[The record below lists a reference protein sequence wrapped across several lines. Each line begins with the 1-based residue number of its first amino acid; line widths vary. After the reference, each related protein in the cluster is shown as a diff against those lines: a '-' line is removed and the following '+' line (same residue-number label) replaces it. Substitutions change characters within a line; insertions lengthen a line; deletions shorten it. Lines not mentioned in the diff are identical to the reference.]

1 MLPVQR
7 PPRLRSTTLLL
18 NSGADFRSIR
28 NLRFRIQK
36 VLQPFSRGLSRL
48 KSRETLGH
56 LLDRNVEETCV
67 LHEGNQIAK
76 RETLTSRQQA
86 AAPHGQTHARCAQ
99 SHNDGKIE
107 GGMQGVVKRMM
118 KHFIGEALKLP
129 QVLVLT
135 NESFRCP
142 NTHNSFIEAR
152 RNLGI
157 RLTDEPLR
165 ANQLL
170 LKDCRP
176 HRQGRDNAQDHQR

>member
-1 MLPVQR
+1 M
-7 PPRLRSTTLLL
+7 
-18 NSGADFRSIR
+18 
-28 NLRFRIQK
+28 
-36 VLQPFSRGLSRL
+36 
-48 KSRETLGH
+48 
-56 LLDRNVEETCV
+56 
-67 LHEGNQIAK
+67 HEGNQIAK

-176 HRQGRDNAQDHQR
+176 HRQGRDNAQDHQCQFPIHPQHHRRDSRQQETTPDRIQQRPGKNRRDPLAVRRQSGHQPTDRPLVIE